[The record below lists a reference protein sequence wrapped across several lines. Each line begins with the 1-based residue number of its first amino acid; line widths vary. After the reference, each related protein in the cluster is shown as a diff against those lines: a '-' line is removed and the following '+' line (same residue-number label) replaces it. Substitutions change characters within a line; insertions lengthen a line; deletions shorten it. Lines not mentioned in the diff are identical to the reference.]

1 MFEKGIDWRA
11 SLAALTPD
19 IYFLSISFT
28 RTGVESSEPLKQEVS
43 RNERNSRTDLNKQSC
58 VGSLKFGPGS
68 CKFSLKKGSGPIHG
82 H

>member
-1 MFEKGIDWRA
+1 MFERGIDWRA
-11 SLAALTPD
+11 SLAVLTPD
-19 IYFLSISFT
+19 KSFLSISFT
-28 RTGVESSEPLKQEVS
+28 TSGGGSFGPPKPEVA